1 MQIENEEIELKPF
14 DVNETKA
21 NIEKLLAQYRSRKD
35 DLEWADD
42 EWSADEI
49 QVELDGYAQ
58 EIRELKEKV
67 RVYEH
72 QQQA

>member
-1 MQIENEEIELKPF
+1 MQKEEVEKKTF
-14 DVNETKA
+14 DVNEVKA
-21 NIEKLLAQYRSRKD
+21 NIEKLLAQYRSRKE

-42 EWSADEI
+42 EWSEDEI
-49 QVELDGYAQ
+49 QVELDDYAQ

-72 QQQA
+72 QQ

>member
-1 MQIENEEIELKPF
+1 MQTENEEVAVKPF
-14 DVNETKA
+14 DVNETRA

-58 EIRELKEKV
+58 EIRTLKEKV
-67 RVYEH
+67 RTYEH
-72 QQQA
+72 QQNA

>member
-1 MQIENEEIELKPF
+1 MQIENEEVQVKTF
-14 DVNETKA
+14 DVNEVKTH
-21 NIEKLLAQYRSRKD
+21 IEKLLAKYRSRKD

-58 EIRELKEKV
+58 EIRNLKEKV
-67 RVYEH
+67 RTYEH
-72 QQQA
+72 QKQA

>member
-1 MQIENEEIELKPF
+1 MQIENEEVATKPF
-14 DVNETKA
+14 DVNEVKA
-21 NIEKLLAQYRSRKD
+21 HIEKLLMQYRSRKD

-49 QVELDGYAQ
+49 QVELDGYAK
-58 EIRELKEKV
+58 EIRDLKEKV
-67 RVYEH
+67 RTYEH

>member
-1 MQIENEEIELKPF
+1 MQIENEEVQVKTF
-14 DVNETKA
+14 DVNEVKTH
-21 NIEKLLAQYRSRKD
+21 IEKLLAKYRSRKD

-58 EIRELKEKV
+58 EIRNLKEKV
-67 RVYEH
+67 RTYEH